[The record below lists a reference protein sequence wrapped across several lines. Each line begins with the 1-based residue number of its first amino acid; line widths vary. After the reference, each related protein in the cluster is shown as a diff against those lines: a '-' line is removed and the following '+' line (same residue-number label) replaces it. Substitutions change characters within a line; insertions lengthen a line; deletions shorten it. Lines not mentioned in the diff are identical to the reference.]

1 MMKLV
6 NTDVISSTKKV
17 VLFT

>member
-1 MMKLV
+1 MKLV